1 MADSYWIWSHGFKVH
16 DEEHADP
23 LRLRFTQEQLEAM
36 SDMESMAAFIG
47 RCKDISNAEDF
58 PVERQAYIIKHALEY
73 ERIMI
78 GHPYTLN
85 GEDRVLKALHVRVRL
100 DAARAVEFKIRFHV
114 FNLPKSL

>member
-16 DEEHADP
+16 DEKYADP
-23 LRLRFTQEQLEAM
+23 LLFRFTQEQLEAM
-36 SDMESMAAFIG
+36 SDMENMAAAGVRTFSTQRIP
-47 RCKDISNAEDF
+47 
-58 PVERQAYIIKHALEY
+58 PVERQAYIIEHALEY

-85 GEDRVLKALHVRVRL
+85 GEDRVMKAQHVRVRL

-114 FNLPKSL
+114 FNPPKSL

>member
-16 DEEHADP
+16 DEKYADP
-23 LRLRFTQEQLEAM
+23 LLFRFTQEQLEAM
-36 SDMESMAAFIG
+36 SDMENMAAFIG
-47 RCKDISNAEDF
+47 RSKDILNSEDF
-58 PVERQAYIIKHALEY
+58 PVERQAYIIEHALEY

-85 GEDRVLKALHVRVRL
+85 GEDRVMKAQHVRVRL

-114 FNLPKSL
+114 FNPPKSL